1 MARNY
6 AAVPHEYLEEMAPL
20 SDSEFGRLI
29 RALLRYSITGE
40 VVELTGNERFYAQ
53 RIVHH
58 EDRIQ
63 ANYEELR
70 QKRSE
75 AGRKG
80 AQSRW
85 GEGLD
90 GKNGKNGK
98 AKAKPKAE
106 AKPKDNTSP
115 STDGRSRR
123 ADARMCRDMDQMDRL
138 LSREEGP

>member
-85 GEGLD
+85 GEQVD

-98 AKAKPKAE
+98 SESKTKSKT
-106 AKPKDNTSP
+106 KSNSSP